1 MSKHSELL
9 KLVAENPDLEVLA
22 WVDSEIV
29 ADDGYSRQLGELGD
43 ACIREYSEQEMYGD
57 YKQFVYK
64 DDTEDFEDFLHCEGL
79 TEEEVAEHI
88 KNLKWKKAIFVNVDL
103 PTTPA

>member
-1 MSKHSELL
+1 MSKYSELL
-9 KLVAENPDLEVLA
+9 KLVAENPDLKVLA

-29 ADDGYSRQLGELGD
+29 ADDGYGRWLGELGD
-43 ACIREYSEQEMYGD
+43 ARIQEYSEQEMSGD

-64 DDTEDFEDFLHCEGL
+64 DDTEDFEDFLLCEGL

-88 KNLKWKKAIFVNVDL
+88 RNLEWKKAIFVNVDL
-103 PTTPA
+103 PATTA